1 MGCLLRLF
9 FYIVC
14 NKSDNRS
21 QNLTNREK
29 TKQKNTFKVCACTLL
44 RKKPYNMHLVLGFP
58 ASFLLFQINITSSSD
73 QVQNKTSFIV
83 KFSSL
88 L

>member
-1 MGCLLRLF
+1 MGCLLRHF

-29 TKQKNTFKVCACTLL
+29 TKQTFKVCACTLL

>member
-1 MGCLLRLF
+1 MGCLLRH

-21 QNLTNREK
+21 QNQTNREK
-29 TKQKNTFKVCACTLL
+29 TKHLQSVCTLL

-73 QVQNKTSFIV
+73 QVQNKTSVIV